1 MRCWI
6 APRDIPCGADWPATL
21 ERAISTANAFV
32 LLLSREA
39 DQSEDVRKE
48 VDLAAE
54 PDFYTEIAEDVQSGC
69 EEHGV
74 VLSAHVDRESIQ
86 GRVLVRFASAESAVA
101 AQRAMN
107 GRLFAG
113 KSVQASFMHE
123 GAFEEF
129 VKRQEGQT

>member
-1 MRCWI
+1 MRLQTPFTRNARI
-6 APRDIPCGADWPATL
+6 NTIKSEQSSVL
-21 ERAISTANAFV
+21 VLANLFNP
-32 LLLSREA
+32 
-39 DQSEDVRKE
+39 KE

-69 EEHGV
+69 EDHGV